1 MIKNVNRWAI
11 EDYLDKISD
20 QVKRP
25 IFKKVAE
32 ILRRNERPEL
42 NDVEEFFLKR
52 VEEAA
57 DEYLMLQDLAF
68 RMDDHLQSMGVDDDR
83 RTDIIGAAMYD
94 GTKRDLE
101 WERHHNAPSGRYIH
115 YRGNTVVDAR

>member
-1 MIKNVNRWAI
+1 MIKNANRWAI

-32 ILRRNERPEL
+32 ILRRNERPKL

-52 VEEAA
+52 VEKAA
-57 DEYLMLQDLAF
+57 DEYLMLQELAF
-68 RMDDHLQSMGVDDDR
+68 RMDDHLQSMDVDDDR
-83 RTDIIGAAMYD
+83 RTAIIGAAMYD
-94 GTKRDLE
+94 GTKRNLE
-101 WERHHNAPSGRYIH
+101 WERQHNAPAGRYIH

>member
-11 EDYLDKISD
+11 EDYLDRISD

-32 ILRRNERPEL
+32 ILRRNERPKL

-52 VEEAA
+52 VE
-57 DEYLMLQDLAF
+57 
-68 RMDDHLQSMGVDDDR
+68 
-83 RTDIIGAAMYD
+83 
-94 GTKRDLE
+94 
-101 WERHHNAPSGRYIH
+101 
-115 YRGNTVVDAR
+115 

>member
-42 NDVEEFFLKR
+42 NDVEEFFLER
-52 VEEAA
+52 VEKAA

-68 RMDDHLQSMGVDDDR
+68 RMDDHLQSMDVDDDR
-83 RTDIIGAAMYD
+83 RTAIIGAAMYD
-94 GTKRDLE
+94 GTKRNLE
-101 WERHHNAPSGRYIH
+101 WERQHNAPSGRYTH

>member
-42 NDVEEFFLKR
+42 NDVEEFFLER
-52 VEEAA
+52 VEKAA

-68 RMDDHLQSMGVDDDR
+68 RMDDHLQSMDVDDDR
-83 RTDIIGAAMYD
+83 RTAIIGAAMYD
-94 GTKRDLE
+94 GTKRNLE
-101 WERHHNAPSGRYIH
+101 WERQHNAPAGRYIH

>member
-42 NDVEEFFLKR
+42 NDVEEFFLGR
-52 VEEAA
+52 VEKAA
-57 DEYLMLQDLAF
+57 DEYPMLQDLAF
-68 RMDDHLQSMGVDDDR
+68 RMDDHLQSMDVDDDR
-83 RTDIIGAAMYD
+83 RTAIIGAAMYD
-94 GTKRDLE
+94 GTKRNLE
-101 WERHHNAPSGRYIH
+101 WERQHNAPSGRYIH